1 MTALIR
7 YRNELAIVESTPD
20 ATGWVNLRLARGYS
34 CAPVAELEPV
44 ESDEAWSL
52 IWGKDGK

>member
-7 YRNELAIVESTPD
+7 YRGELAIVETEPD

-34 CAPVAELEPV
+34 CAPVGELERV
-44 ESDEAWSL
+44 DSEAWGL
-52 IWGKDGK
+52 IWGKQ